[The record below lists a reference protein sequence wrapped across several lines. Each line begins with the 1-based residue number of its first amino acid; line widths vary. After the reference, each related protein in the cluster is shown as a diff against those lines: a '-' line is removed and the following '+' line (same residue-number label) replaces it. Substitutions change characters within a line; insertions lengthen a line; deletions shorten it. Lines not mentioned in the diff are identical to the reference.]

1 MGCRWRSSM
10 GRARR
15 SCGRLPWGGTS
26 GRRGKSRPKS
36 TCASAPSPTRAMPS
50 RPATQ
55 CASSRT
61 CRAAGS
67 RRAPRI
73 RPNRR
78 RPSAMSNVGSPSRR
92 RMIMNVGLDTK
103 IRAGAG
109 ALALTLLL
117 AGCATG
123 PSYVRPTVEVP
134 GAFKERPAGASAEP
148 PSGAAA
154 APQPGWKPAFPQDA
168 QDRGAWWEI
177 FQDESLNQLEARVS
191 VSNQTIVKAVASLEQ
206 ARAVV
211 GEARSAY
218 YPTIQAGIGPD
229 RARTS
234 QTVVGRTGLAGQTV
248 WDNSAAV
255 SASWEPDLFGKVGH
269 AVEGAKAREQASAAD
284 LASVELSMHAEL
296 AVDYFDLR
304 GVDTQTD
311 LLQQTVV
318 SFQAALDI
326 ATQRFDA
333 GVASDS
339 DVAFAQTQLQTAR
352 AQLIDLGVMR
362 AQLEHAIATLI
373 GESASTFNLP
383 PSAAQLAP
391 PDIPAGVPSQLLER
405 RPDVAAAERLVAASN
420 ADVGSATAAF
430 FPDLM
435 LSLTGGYESGGF
447 AQWASAPSRFW
458 AVGLPLVGTVF
469 DGGLRKQKLN
479 GAKASYESAVA
490 DYCQV
495 VLTSFQEIEDNLAAL
510 RILAEESGAQQ
521 LAVSA
526 AQHELDLA
534 MQRYQGGAVGYLE
547 VVTAQSTALAN
558 ERN

>member
-1 MGCRWRSSM
+1 M
-10 GRARR
+10 
-15 SCGRLPWGGTS
+15 
-26 GRRGKSRPKS
+26 K
-36 TCASAPSPTRAMPS
+36 
-50 RPATQ
+50 
-55 CASSRT
+55 
-61 CRAAGS
+61 
-67 RRAPRI
+67 
-73 RPNRR
+73 
-78 RPSAMSNVGSPSRR
+78 
-92 RMIMNVGLDTK
+92 VGLDTK

-109 ALALTLLL
+109 ALALTLIL

-123 PSYVRPTVEVP
+123 PAYVRPTVDVP
-134 GAFKERPAGASAEP
+134 GAFKERPAGAVAAQQ

-154 APQPGWKPAFPQDA
+154 PAAQPGWKPAAPQDA
-168 QDRGAWWEI
+168 QDRGTWWEI
-177 FQDESLNQLEARVS
+177 FQDASLNRLEARVS

-218 YPTIQAGIGPD
+218 YPTIQAGIGPA

-234 QTVVGRTGLAGQTV
+234 STVVGRAGLAGQTV
-248 WDNSAAV
+248 WDNTAAV
-255 SASWEPDLFGKVGH
+255 SASWEPDLFGKVAH
-269 AVEGAKAREQASAAD
+269 SVEGAKAREQASAAD
-284 LASVELSMHAEL
+284 LTSVVLSMHAEL

-318 SFQAALDI
+318 AFQAALDI

-352 AQLIDLGVMR
+352 SQLIDLGVMR

-373 GESASTFNLP
+373 GESASTFVLP
-383 PSAAQLAP
+383 ANATQLAP

-405 RPDVAAAERLVAASN
+405 RPDVATAERLVAASN

-435 LSLTGGYESGGF
+435 LSLAGGYESGGF

-458 AVGLPLVGTVF
+458 AVGLPLVGTLF
-469 DGGLRKQKLN
+469 DGGLRKQKLE
-479 GAKASYESAVA
+479 GAKASYEAAVA
-490 DYCQV
+490 DDGQV
-495 VLTSFQEIEDNLAAL
+495 VLTSCREVEANLAAL
-510 RILAEESGAQQ
+510 RVLADESGAQQ
-521 LAVSA
+521 QAVSA
-526 AQHELDLA
+526 AQHEP
-534 MQRYQGGAVGYLE
+534 V
-547 VVTAQSTALAN
+547 
-558 ERN
+558 

>member
-1 MGCRWRSSM
+1 MNRV
-10 GRARR
+10 
-15 SCGRLPWGGTS
+15 
-26 GRRGKSRPKS
+26 
-36 TCASAPSPTRAMPS
+36 
-50 RPATQ
+50 
-55 CASSRT
+55 
-61 CRAAGS
+61 AAGAS
-67 RRAPRI
+67 VV
-73 RPNRR
+73 
-78 RPSAMSNVGSPSRR
+78 S
-92 RMIMNVGLDTK
+92 
-103 IRAGAG
+103 
-109 ALALTLLL
+109 LLL
-117 AGCATG
+117 AGCASG
-123 PSYVRPTVEVP
+123 PAYVRPSIDVP
-134 GAFKERPAGASAEP
+134 TAFKERPVDVAVP
-148 PSGAAA
+148 PL
-154 APQPGWKPAFPQDA
+154 GWKPASPQDA
-168 QDRGAWWEI
+168 QDRGAWWEV

-191 VSNQTIVKAVASLEQ
+191 VSNQTIVKAVASLRQ

-229 RARTS
+229 RVRTS
-234 QTVVGRTGLAGQTV
+234 QTVVGRQGLAGQTV
-248 WDNSAAV
+248 WDNAAAV
-255 SASWEPDLFGKVGH
+255 NASWEPDLFSKVGH

-284 LASVELSMHAEL
+284 LGSVELSMHAEL

-304 GVDTQTD
+304 GVDAQTG
-311 LLQQTVV
+311 LLRQTVV
-318 SFQAALDI
+318 AFKSALDI
-326 ATQRFDA
+326 ATQRLTA

-339 DVAFAQTQLQTAR
+339 DVAFAQTQLETAR
-352 AQLIDLGVMR
+352 SQLIDLGVMR

-373 GESASTFNLP
+373 GKAASTFVVPAN
-383 PSAAQLAP
+383 AAQLAP
-391 PDIPAGVPSQLLER
+391 PIIPAGVPSQLLER

-458 AVGLPLVGTVF
+458 AVGLPLVGTLF

-479 GAKASYESAVA
+479 AAEASYDSAVA
-490 DYCQV
+490 DYRQV
-495 VLTSFQEIEDNLAAL
+495 VLTSFEEVEDNLAAL
-510 RILAEESGAQQ
+510 RVLAEESGAQQ

-558 ERN
+558 ERTAIDIARRRLDASVLLVKALGGRWDTV

>member
-1 MGCRWRSSM
+1 
-10 GRARR
+10 
-15 SCGRLPWGGTS
+15 
-26 GRRGKSRPKS
+26 
-36 TCASAPSPTRAMPS
+36 MPS

-55 CASSRT
+55 CASSRPG
-61 CRAAGS
+61 RAAGS

-109 ALALTLLL
+109 ALALPLFR
-117 AGCATG
+117 AVCETG
-123 PSYVRPTVEVP
+123 AAYVRPTVEVP

-148 PSGAAA
+148 PAGAAA

-458 AVGLPLVGTVF
+458 AVGLPLVGTLF

-479 GAKASYESAVA
+479 AAKASYDSAVA
-490 DYCQV
+490 DYRQV
-495 VLTSFQEIEDNLAAL
+495 VLTSFEEVEDNLAAL
-510 RILAEESGAQQ
+510 RVLAEESGAQQ
-521 LAVSA
+521 LAVNA
-526 AQHELDLA
+526 AQHELDLGL
-534 MQRYQGGAVGYLE
+534 QLYQGGAVGYLE
-547 VVTAQSTALAN
+547 VVTAQSAALTN
-558 ERN
+558 ERTAIDIARRRLDASVLLVKGLGGLWKSTSTSGRAPDEVRSSGQ